1 MYLLK
6 CDGGQELRRRY
17 GTGECVKL
25 LLWGKDLYRMRSR
38 PISHLPN
45 VYPNTPG
52 VLYQSSTSG
61 TSGRPEL
68 ALDSTQITRWVLE
81 LSPEIIRAKF
91 LSIL

>member
-1 MYLLK
+1 MGQGSASSCYSGERISIG
-6 CDGGQELRRRY
+6 CDP
-17 GTGECVKL
+17 
-25 LLWGKDLYRMRSR
+25 R

-61 TSGRPEL
+61 TTGRPEL